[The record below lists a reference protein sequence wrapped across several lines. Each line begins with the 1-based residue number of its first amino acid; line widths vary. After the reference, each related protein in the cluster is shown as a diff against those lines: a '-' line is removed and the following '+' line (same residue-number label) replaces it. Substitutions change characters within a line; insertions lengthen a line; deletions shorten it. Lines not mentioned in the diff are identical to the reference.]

1 MSPAHAPQL
10 PFEHRPHLHSLPCL
24 TSRKLTLSRALL
36 SSLALAGVPRP
47 PCWLSSPSEAAPSHP
62 ELCPE
67 VRNLFPC
74 LFSLFAPHLSQFSL
88 VEVYPRWFA
97 APRSVTSQFSLVSC
111 PCVGPWHSPTLV
123 GASPSLIAPYRPSPR
138 PGFFAG
144 VTLTRSELSP
154 PPFSHL
160 WSRSRGWNPT
170 SVFAMFFS
178 PILANTSAA
187 TARPP
192 RR

>member
-10 PFEHRPHLHSLPCL
+10 SFEHRPHLHSLPCL

-36 SSLALAGVPRP
+36 SPLALAGVPRP

-88 VEVYPRWFA
+88 VEVYLRRFA
-97 APRSVTSQFSLVSC
+97 APRSVTSQFSPVSC

-123 GASPSLIAPYRPSPR
+123 GASPSLIAPPRDRDSSPELPR
-138 PGFFAG
+138 PA
-144 VTLTRSELSP
+144 RSFPL
-154 PPFSHL
+154 H
-160 WSRSRGWNPT
+160 R
-170 SVFAMFFS
+170 S
-178 PILANTSAA
+178 PIYGPGLVVGT
-187 TARPP
+187 PP
-192 RR
+192 VCSPCSSR